1 MSPERTEAQDMSYK
15 NGRLVSPT
23 FFRKFMLASYRKLT
37 KFLKENGV
45 DTILV
50 DSDGDVDL
58 LT

>member
-1 MSPERTEAQDMSYK
+1 MSYK

-58 LT
+58 LI